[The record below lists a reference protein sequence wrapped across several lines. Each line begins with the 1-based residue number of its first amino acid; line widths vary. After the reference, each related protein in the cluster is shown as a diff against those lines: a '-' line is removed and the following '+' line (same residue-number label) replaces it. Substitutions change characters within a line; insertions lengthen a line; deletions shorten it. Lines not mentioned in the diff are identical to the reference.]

1 MFTLNLNLKPKTME
15 TNSISDLFAQ
25 LKKAELMEEY
35 LRLQAKEQADKDA
48 RHAQRRPRPSD
59 YLGEDWRSVKEA
71 IDLLNEEIE
80 LAFLAVAVHVAGQRS
95 ARVLVADMGGEYLM
109 GLQDYNYSSIEI
121 QRITKTL
128 YDALIENKVEA

>member
-1 MFTLNLNLKPKTME
+1 ME
-15 TNSISDLFAQ
+15 TTSISDLFAE

-48 RHAQRRPRPSD
+48 RHAQRRPRLSD
-59 YLGEDWRSVKEA
+59 YLGEDWRSVNEA

-80 LAFLAVAVHVAGQRS
+80 RAFLAVAVHVAGQRS

-109 GLQDYNYSSIEI
+109 GLQDYNHSSIEI

-128 YDALIENKVEA
+128 YDALIENQKTK

>member
-1 MFTLNLNLKPKTME
+1 ME
-15 TNSISDLFAQ
+15 TASISDLFAE

-48 RHAQRRPRPSD
+48 RHAQRRPRLSD
-59 YLGEDWRSVKEA
+59 YLGEDWRSVNEA

-80 LAFLAVAVHVAGQRS
+80 RAFLAVAVHVAGQRS

-128 YDALIENKVEA
+128 YEALIENQKTN

>member
-1 MFTLNLNLKPKTME
+1 ME
-15 TNSISDLFAQ
+15 TASISDLFAE
-25 LKKAELMEEY
+25 LKKAELMKEY
-35 LRLQAKEQADKDA
+35 LWLQAKEQADKDA
-48 RHAQRRPRPSD
+48 RQAQRRPRASD
-59 YLGEDWRSVKEA
+59 YLGEDWRSVNEA

>member
-1 MFTLNLNLKPKTME
+1 ME
-15 TNSISDLFAQ
+15 TARISDLFAQ

-48 RHAQRRPRPSD
+48 RHAKRRPRASD
-59 YLGEDWRSVKEA
+59 YLGEDWRSVNES
-71 IDLLNEEIE
+71 IDLLYEEIE
-80 LAFLAVAVHVAGQRS
+80 REFLAVAVHVAGQRS
-95 ARVLVADMGGEYLM
+95 ARVLVADMDGEYLM

-128 YDALIENKVEA
+128 YDALIESKVEA

>member
-1 MFTLNLNLKPKTME
+1 ME
-15 TNSISDLFAQ
+15 TASISDLFAE
-25 LKKAELMEEY
+25 LKKAELMKEY
-35 LRLQAKEQADKDA
+35 LWLQAKEQADKDA

-80 LAFLAVAVHVAGQRS
+80 RAFLAVAVHVAGQRS